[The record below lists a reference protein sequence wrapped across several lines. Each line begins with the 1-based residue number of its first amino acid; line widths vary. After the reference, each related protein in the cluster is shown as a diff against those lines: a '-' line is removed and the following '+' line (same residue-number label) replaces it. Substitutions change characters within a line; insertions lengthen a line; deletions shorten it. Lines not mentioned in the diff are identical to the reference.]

1 MGDDHEAA
9 PHRDNRRVSRASDDA
24 RNIQLPAPIRSW
36 LTTVALPGRRIVA
49 VRALT
54 GGYSNDNVV
63 VTVTDGGEY
72 VLRRYRRANACA
84 VEAALTARLAG
95 VVPVAGVVATDPD
108 GSSAGEPVLLST
120 LVPGRPVGEV
130 LRRSTEPTAVE
141 LGRSVGVTLA
151 GIGSVSFAAAGFFSD
166 GSLQPGPAGVEP
178 TSGLDAFVDRCLDQG
193 NAAGHLS
200 DAEQQ
205 NLRRFAEQAA
215 PELAVLRGSH
225 QLVHADFNPKNLLA
239 TRRGGRWQVSAVLDW
254 EFAFS
259 SSPLFDIG
267 NMLRDPRP
275 AGFVEAFVDGF
286 RDGGGT
292 LPEDWRRLS
301 QALDLYSLADLLTR
315 PVEHRYFGRAVER
328 IRAMLTTWR

>member
-1 MGDDHEAA
+1 M
-9 PHRDNRRVSRASDDA
+9 
-24 RNIQLPAPIRSW
+24 QLPAPIRSW

-49 VRALT
+49 VRGLT

-95 VVPVAGVVATDPD
+95 VVPVA
-108 GSSAGEPVLLST
+108 
-120 LVPGRPVGEV
+120 
-130 LRRSTEPTAVE
+130 
-141 LGRSVGVTLA
+141 
-151 GIGSVSFAAAGFFSD
+151 
-166 GSLQPGPAGVEP
+166 
-178 TSGLDAFVDRCLDQG
+178 
-193 NAAGHLS
+193 
-200 DAEQQ
+200 
-205 NLRRFAEQAA
+205 EQAA

-239 TRRGGRWQVSAVLDW
+239 ARRGGRWQVTAVLDW

-267 NMLRDPRP
+267 NMLRDRRP

-301 QALDLYSLADLLTR
+301 R
-315 PVEHRYFGRAVER
+315 PW
-328 IRAMLTTWR
+328 TCTPSPTS